1 MKEKNDD
8 LFWANDLTKKNNKL
22 MNKKDLVNHPPHY
35 NKGIET
41 TQYIKS
47 WEMNWNQANVVKY
60 VSRYNLKNT
69 DPSFQLQ
76 DLQKAQWYLNDLIKD
91 LKKVNDA
98 GIKIHFIAGNHDY
111 WDFGYLNK
119 TANISFHKGDL
130 EFSCNNKNV
139 LITHGD
145 GLLKNDYGYRF
156 MKKIIRHSLFINLF
170 KYIPPR
176 ISYKLAKKLSKSSSD
191 YNHNDKFINTII
203 SDITEFAENKWEKG
217 IDIIMV
223 GHYHQQ
229 KIITKNE
236 KSLVF
241 LGDWLSKFSVTTII
255 DEKIWQGNWEQ
266 FIKLS

>member
-1 MKEKNDD
+1 MKAPYYIVSDNHFMMQNSTSESDRRDKLFQVFNTIKKGGEGTLIIGGDFFDFWFEGNHVIPRGYQNLIQSLHD
-8 LFWANDLTKKNNKL
+8 LN
-22 MNKKDLVNHPPHY
+22 
-35 NKGIET
+35 E
-41 TQYIKS
+41 
-47 WEMNWNQANVVKY
+47 
-60 VSRYNLKNT
+60 
-69 DPSFQLQ
+69 
-76 DLQKAQWYLNDLIKD
+76 
-91 LKKVNDA
+91 A
-98 GIKIHFIAGNHDY
+98 GINIHYIAGNHDY
-111 WDFGYLNK
+111 WNFGYFEK
-119 TANISFHKGDL
+119 FANIKFHKGDL
-130 EFSCNNKNV
+130 QFKHKNKNI

-156 MKKIIRHSLFINLF
+156 MKKIIRHPLFIKLF

-203 SDITEFAENKWEKG
+203 TDITAYAENKWEKE

-255 DEKIWQGNWEQ
+255 DEKIWQGNWKQ